1 MTPETSHSWEEVKS
15 WDLKEL
21 LDKSRRL
28 SWEIHGKQIQYF
40 IPGHMVY
47 MGERGKYPSIS
58 LTGTSC
64 ALKCDHCYRKILEGM
79 ISATEPDTL
88 KEISQRLDDEGN
100 LGVLLSG
107 GSDTHGILPWK
118 KFTEAIQW
126 IKQNTRLKI
135 SVHTGVV
142 DTDTALALKD
152 SGIDE
157 LLMDV
162 VGSEKTMN
170 DVYHL
175 RDGLKA
181 MESSLALLGAM
192 EIPLIPHIVVGLQY
206 GKINGEMHALN
217 MVAKYPISTLVVV
230 VLDPIRETPMEGV
243 RPPDPETVGR
253 FIGAAR
259 LRIPHVPIALS
270 CARPAGQHRAK
281 TDLLALEAGINRIAM
296 PAEAAVE
303 KARDMGLDVAFFKT
317 CCSKS
322 F

>member
-1 MTPETSHSWEEVKS
+1 MTPETSHSWEQVKS

-28 SWEIHGKQIQYF
+28 SWKIHGKQIQYF

-64 ALKCDHCYRKILEGM
+64 ALRCDHCYQKVLEGM
-79 ISATEPDTL
+79 IPATEPDTL
-88 KEISQRLDDEGN
+88 KEICRRLDDKGN

-107 GSDTHGILPWK
+107 GSDTRGTLPWK
-118 KFTEAIQW
+118 KFSKAIQW
-126 IKQNTRLKI
+126 IKKNTRLKI

-142 DTDTALALKD
+142 DSETALALRE

-162 VGSEKTMN
+162 VGSEKTM
-170 DVYHL
+170 DEVYHL

-181 MESSLALLGAM
+181 MESSLAHLGAIG
-192 EIPLIPHIVVGLQY
+192 IPLIPHIVVGLQY
-206 GKINGEMHALN
+206 GEINGEMHALD

-253 FIGAAR
+253 FLGAAR
-259 LRIPHVPIALS
+259 LRVPHVPIALS

-303 KARDMGLDVAFFKT
+303 KAREMGLDVAFFKT

>member
-28 SWEIHGKQIQYF
+28 SWKIHGKQIQYF

-64 ALKCDHCYRKILEGM
+64 ALRCDHCYRKILEGM

-88 KEISQRLDDEGN
+88 KAICQRLDDEGN

-107 GSDTHGILPWK
+107 GSDMRGTLPWK
-118 KFTEAIQW
+118 KFAEAIQW
-126 IKQNTRLKI
+126 IKKNTRLKI

-142 DTDTALALKD
+142 DPETALALKD

-162 VGSEKTMN
+162 VGSEKTMGE
-170 DVYHL
+170 VYHL
-175 RDGLKA
+175 SDGLKA

-192 EIPLIPHIVVGLQY
+192 GIPLIPHIVVGLQY
-206 GKINGEMHALN
+206 GEINGEMHALD

-253 FIGAAR
+253 FLGAAR
-259 LRIPHVPIALS
+259 LRVPHVPIALS

-303 KARDMGLDVAFFKT
+303 KAREMGLDVAFFKT

>member
-1 MTPETSHSWEEVKS
+1 MTPEVSYTWEAVKS

-21 LDKSRRL
+21 LDTARHL
-28 SWEIHGKQIQYF
+28 SWKLHGKQVQCF

-58 LTGTSC
+58 LTGTHC

-79 ISATEPDTL
+79 IPATEPQTL
-88 KEISQRLDDEGN
+88 KDICRRLDEEGN

-107 GSDTHGILPWK
+107 GSDIRGTLPWK
-118 KFTEAIQW
+118 KFSEAIRW
-126 IKQNTRLKI
+126 IKKHTRLKI

-142 DTDTALALKD
+142 DPETALTLKD

-162 VGSEKTMN
+162 VGSEKTMG

-181 MESSLALLGAM
+181 MESSLELLGTTG
-192 EIPLIPHIVVGLQY
+192 IPLIPHIVVGLQY
-206 GKINGEMHALN
+206 GEIHGEMHALD
-217 MVAKYPISTLVVV
+217 MVAGYPISTLVIV
-230 VLDPIRETPMEGV
+230 VLDPMRETPMEGV
-243 RPPDPETVGR
+243 RPPEPETVGR
-253 FIGAAR
+253 FVGAAR
-259 LRIPHVPIALS
+259 LRIPHVPLALS

-296 PAEAAVE
+296 PSEGAVE
-303 KARDMGLDVAFFKT
+303 TAREMGLDVAFYKT